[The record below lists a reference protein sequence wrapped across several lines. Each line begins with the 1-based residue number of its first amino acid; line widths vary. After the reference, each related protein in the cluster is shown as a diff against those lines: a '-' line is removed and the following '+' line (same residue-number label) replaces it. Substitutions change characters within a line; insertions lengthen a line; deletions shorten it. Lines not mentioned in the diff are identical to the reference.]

1 MYLSDETNTN
11 RMFYKKLSAEY
22 FYCVGVDKSNHDKET
37 FAQVSVVCKDSADNY
52 LGSLKINGNYA
63 TVAAAA
69 ALSRKYFEHRQP
81 ESKF

>member
-37 FAQVSVVCKDSADNY
+37 FA
-52 LGSLKINGNYA
+52 
-63 TVAAAA
+63 
-69 ALSRKYFEHRQP
+69 
-81 ESKF
+81 